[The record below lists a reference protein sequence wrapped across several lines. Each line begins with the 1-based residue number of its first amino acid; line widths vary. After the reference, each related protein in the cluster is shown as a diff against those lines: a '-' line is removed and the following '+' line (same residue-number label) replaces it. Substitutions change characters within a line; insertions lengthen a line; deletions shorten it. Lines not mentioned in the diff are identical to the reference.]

1 MRCPTL
7 ETSKLP
13 QMKSAGTSWVRHIAN
28 GARARLR
35 PFKQAISDGISE
47 ARLRRVYRKFRPFT
61 MVPPEWYI
69 DNMRLA
75 ERVRKAELQ
84 GCVLECGVWRGG
96 MIAGLATLLGSDRD
110 YFLFD
115 SFEGLPPAKQ
125 VDGESALRW
134 QANTGAPEH
143 FDNCSA
149 PPEFA
154 SEAMR
159 IAGATSFSLVKGWFN
174 ETVPKFKPPSPIAL
188 LRLDGDW
195 YESTMVCLVHLFD
208 EVAPGGIVIL
218 DDYYTWDG
226 CSRALHDFLSKRSA
240 VERVRSLGNVCFLE
254 KH

>member
-1 MRCPTL
+1 MVH
-7 ETSKLP
+7 P
-13 QMKSAGTSWVRHIAN
+13 Q
-28 GARARLR
+28 
-35 PFKQAISDGISE
+35 
-47 ARLRRVYRKFRPFT
+47 
-61 MVPPEWYI
+61 WYV

-84 GCVLECGVWRGG
+84 GCVVECGVWRGG
-96 MIAGLATLLGSDRD
+96 MIAGLATLLGADRD

-125 VDGESALRW
+125 VDGKNALCW
-134 QANTGAPEH
+134 QANTGAAEY
-143 FDNCSA
+143 FDNCTAS
-149 PPEFA
+149 PEFA
-154 SEAMR
+154 GEAMR
-159 IAGATSFSLVKGWFN
+159 IAGARSFSLLKGWFN
-174 ETVPKFKPPSPIAL
+174 ETLPKFKPPSPIAL

>member
-1 MRCPTL
+1 M
-7 ETSKLP
+7 
-13 QMKSAGTSWVRHIAN
+13 VR
-28 GARARLR
+28 
-35 PFKQAISDGISE
+35 
-47 ARLRRVYRKFRPFT
+47 
-61 MVPPEWYI
+61 PESYI
-69 DNMRLA
+69 DNMRIA
-75 ERVRKAELQ
+75 ERLRKANLQ

-96 MIAGLATLLGSDRD
+96 MIAGLVTLLGSERD

-125 VDGESALRW
+125 VDGEGALRW
-134 QANTGAPEH
+134 QANTGVAEY

-159 IAGATSFSLVKGWFN
+159 IAGARSFSLIKGWFN

-226 CSRALHDFLSKRSA
+226 CCRALHDFLSKRSA
-240 VERVRSLGNVCFLE
+240 VERVRSLGNVCFLQ

>member
-1 MRCPTL
+1 MAL
-7 ETSKLP
+7 ALGYDHSSKRSL
-13 QMKSAGTSWVRHIAN
+13 IE
-28 GARARLR
+28 
-35 PFKQAISDGISE
+35 FSE
-47 ARLRRVYRKFRPFT
+47 ARFRAVYRKFRSFT

-69 DNMRLA
+69 DNMRIA
-75 ERVRKAELQ
+75 EKVRKAGLQ

-96 MIAGLATLLGSDRD
+96 MIAGLATLLGKDRD

-125 VDGESALRW
+125 VDGESALHW
-134 QANTGAPEH
+134 QANTGAAEY

-149 PPEFA
+149 SPEFA

-159 IAGATSFSLVKGWFN
+159 IAGAGSFSLLKGWFN

-208 EVAPGGIVIL
+208 QVAPGGIVII

-226 CSRALHDFLSKRSA
+226 CGRALHDFLSKRSA

>member
-1 MRCPTL
+1 
-7 ETSKLP
+7 
-13 QMKSAGTSWVRHIAN
+13 MKSARTSWARYIAN
-28 GARARLR
+28 GASRRARARLR
-35 PFKQAISDGISE
+35 PFMQAISDM
-47 ARLRRVYRKFRPFT
+47 RFRCLYRKFRPFT
-61 MVPPEWYI
+61 MVPPESYI

-75 ERVRKAELQ
+75 ERVRKAKLQ

-96 MIAGLATLLGSDRD
+96 MIAGLATLLGSERD

-115 SFEGLPPAKQ
+115 SFEGLPSAKQ

-134 QANTGAPEH
+134 QASTDAPGY
-143 FDNCSA
+143 FDNCCA

-154 SEAMR
+154 SKAMK
-159 IAGATSFSLVKGWFN
+159 IAGARSFSLVKGWFN
-174 ETVPKFKPPSPIAL
+174 ETVPNFKPPSPIAL

-195 YESTMVCLVHLFD
+195 YESTIVCLVHLFD

-254 KH
+254 KR